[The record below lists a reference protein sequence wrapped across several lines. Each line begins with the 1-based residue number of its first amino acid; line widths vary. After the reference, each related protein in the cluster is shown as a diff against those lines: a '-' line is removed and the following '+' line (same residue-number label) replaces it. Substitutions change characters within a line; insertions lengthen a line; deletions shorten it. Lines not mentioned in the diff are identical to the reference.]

1 MSNRS
6 LITALFV
13 SALLAPISMGAAA
26 LPTDVISI
34 VKECDIRSHIEFPP
48 AIIRRNVHS
57 TISCSHLDSGISCS
71 EKITKLEHDV
81 MESPRAT
88 YRAACLKRELNA

>member
-6 LITALFV
+6 LITAFFATV
-13 SALLAPISMGAAA
+13 LLAPISMGAAA

-34 VKECDIRSHIEFPP
+34 VKECDFRSHIEYPP
-48 AIIRRNVHS
+48 AIIRRNVNS
-57 TISCSHLDSGISCS
+57 TISCSQLDGGISCS
-71 EKITKLEHDV
+71 EKITKLEHDI

-88 YRAACLKRELNA
+88 YMAACLKHELNA